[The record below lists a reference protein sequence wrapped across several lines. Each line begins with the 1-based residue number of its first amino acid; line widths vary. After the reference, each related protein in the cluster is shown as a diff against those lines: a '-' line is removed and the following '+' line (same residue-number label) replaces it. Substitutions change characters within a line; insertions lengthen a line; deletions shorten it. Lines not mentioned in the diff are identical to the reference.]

1 MSENPYQTPTVSEV
15 AAPAEPLSEAAQ
27 IRQKH
32 LRHEASLK
40 GMGTLFFLGGVFGV
54 LIAVSVVVDLFSG
67 GGGQPQGPEFLLI
80 LLFMGLIPV
89 QFFTWWGLRKLRPW
103 SKIPAGI
110 MSGLGLMA
118 LGLGTIL
125 SIYFLYLLFCAK
137 GRFVLSPAYQEIVD
151 QTPGMKY
158 KTPLWNWILLGVIVL
173 LAIIG
178 VAYALFS
185 PAP

>member
-15 AAPAEPLSEAAQ
+15 AAPLEPLSDAAQ

-40 GMGTLFFLGGVFGV
+40 GMGTLLFLGGAFGI
-54 LIAVSVVVDLFSG
+54 LIALSVAADLFVGEG
-67 GGGQPQGPEFLLI
+67 GSPQGPELI
-80 LLFMGLIPV
+80 FVLLFLGLIPV
-89 QFFTWWGLRKLRPW
+89 QFFAWWGLRKLKPW

-118 LGLGTIL
+118 LGLGTII

-137 GRFVLSPAYQEIVD
+137 GRFILSPAYQEIVD

-158 KTPLWNWILLGVIVL
+158 KTPLWNWIVLGVIVL

-178 VAYALFS
+178 VAYAVF
-185 PAP
+185 ATA